1 MNNEEIKKKLSKK
14 QMLFIII
21 AAIIVIVG
29 IIFLIIKI
37 TDKTVYYK
45 NVINTS
51 FNKITTSINEL
62 DKITGNN
69 TSFSDSIIVN
79 GDIQDNTSK
88 VGIELKTN
96 LKDKIL
102 QGKINYNT
110 YDLNYIY
117 QDNKSYISSDSIF
130 SNTYQIDSKLGSIDL
145 NSILSNI
152 TIESNADTAELI
164 NTINSLKAIITSS
177 LENKYISKKTTKTII
192 DKTEESVTRYSYTLN
207 KESLKKFLDK
217 LNKNNNLK
225 KKIIN
230 LVNTIAKNEVLT
242 ESNFRS
248 ELESKIINGTFNI
261 YTQGSKVRKVSIYLV
276 GFLNIDFTSNN
287 GYDRVEF
294 TNEKKS
300 NNVIVNYNTN
310 SKEYTISLFQ
320 KSSKRFDITFMIDND
335 INASYSVYTNN
346 DKITGTITVTD
357 VMNIKNRKIK
367 ATINYNNKTFTI
379 NCTINKND
387 SVSKI
392 DVSNATTNST
402 PSKEEQLKFK
412 NVINEFT
419 NSSLVKDLS
428 SLVLNLIGNNN

>member
-130 SNTYQIDSKLGSIDL
+130 NNTYRIDSKLGSIDL
-145 NSILSNI
+145 DNILSNI
-152 TIESNADTAELI
+152 TIESSADTAELI

-230 LVNTIAKNEVLT
+230 LVNTIAKDEVLT

-248 ELESKIINGTFNI
+248 ELENKIINGTFNI

-276 GFLNIDFTSNN
+276 DFLNIDFTSNN

-320 KSSKRFDITFMIDND
+320 KSSKRFDITFMMDND

-387 SVSKI
+387 SVSKM
-392 DVSNATTNST
+392 DVSNAITNGT
-402 PSKEEQLKFK
+402 PSEEEQLKFK
-412 NVINEFT
+412 NAISEFT
-419 NSSLVKDLS
+419 NSSLFKDLS

>member
-29 IIFLIIKI
+29 VILLIIKI

-79 GDIQDNTSK
+79 SDIQDNTSK

-117 QDNKSYISSDSIF
+117 QDNKSYISSNSIF
-130 SNTYQIDSKLGSIDL
+130 NNTYQIDGKLGSIDL
-145 NSILSNI
+145 DSILSNI

-230 LVNTIAKNEVLT
+230 LVNTIAKDEVLT

-248 ELESKIINGTFNI
+248 ELENKIINGTFNI

-276 GFLNIDFTSNN
+276 DFLNVDFTSNN

-320 KSSKRFDITFMIDND
+320 KSSKRFDITFMMDND

-379 NCTINKND
+379 SCTINKND

-392 DVSNATTNST
+392 DVSNAITNGT
-402 PSKEEQLKFK
+402 PSEEEQLKFK
-412 NVINEFT
+412 NAISEFT
-419 NSSLVKDLS
+419 NSSLFKDLS

>member
-29 IIFLIIKI
+29 VIFLIIKI

-130 SNTYQIDSKLGSIDL
+130 NNTYQIDSKLGSIDL
-145 NSILSNI
+145 DNILSNI
-152 TIESNADTAELI
+152 TIESSADTAELI

-230 LVNTIAKNEVLT
+230 LVNTIAKDEVLT

-276 GFLNIDFTSNN
+276 DFLNIDFTSNN

-320 KSSKRFDITFMIDND
+320 KSSKRFDITFMMDND
-335 INASYSVYTNN
+335 INASYSVYANN

-387 SVSKI
+387 SVSKM
-392 DVSNATTNST
+392 DVSNAITNGT
-402 PSKEEQLKFK
+402 PSEEEQLKFK
-412 NVINEFT
+412 NAISEFT

>member
-29 IIFLIIKI
+29 VIFLIIKI

-102 QGKINYNT
+102 QGRINYNT

-130 SNTYQIDSKLGSIDL
+130 NNTYQIDSKLGSIDL
-145 NSILSNI
+145 DNILSNI
-152 TIESNADTAELI
+152 TIESSADTAELI

-225 KKIIN
+225 EKIIN
-230 LVNTIAKNEVLT
+230 LVNTIAKDEVLT

-276 GFLNIDFTSNN
+276 DFLNIDFTSNN

-320 KSSKRFDITFMIDND
+320 KSSKRFDITFMMDND

-387 SVSKI
+387 SVSKM
-392 DVSNATTNST
+392 DVSNAITNGT
-402 PSKEEQLKFK
+402 PSEEEQLKFK
-412 NVINEFT
+412 NAISEFT
-419 NSSLVKDLS
+419 NSSLFKDLS

>member
-29 IIFLIIKI
+29 VIFLIIKI

-130 SNTYQIDSKLGSIDL
+130 NNTYQIDSKLGSIDL
-145 NSILSNI
+145 DNILSNI

-230 LVNTIAKNEVLT
+230 LVNTIAKDEVLT

-276 GFLNIDFTSNN
+276 DFLNIDFTSNN

-320 KSSKRFDITFMIDND
+320 KSSKRFDITFMMDND
-335 INASYSVYTNN
+335 INANYSVYANN

-387 SVSKI
+387 SVSKM
-392 DVSNATTNST
+392 DVSNAITNGT
-402 PSKEEQLKFK
+402 PSEEEQLKFK
-412 NVINEFT
+412 NAISEFT

>member
-29 IIFLIIKI
+29 VIFLIIKI

-102 QGKINYNT
+102 QGRINYNT

-130 SNTYQIDSKLGSIDL
+130 NNTYQIDSKLGSIDL
-145 NSILSNI
+145 DNILSNI

-230 LVNTIAKNEVLT
+230 LVNTIAKDEVLT

-248 ELESKIINGTFNI
+248 ELENKIINGTFNI

-276 GFLNIDFTSNN
+276 DFLNADFTSNN

-320 KSSKRFDITFMIDND
+320 KSSKRFDITFMMDND

-379 NCTINKND
+379 SCTINKND
-387 SVSKI
+387 SVSKM
-392 DVSNATTNST
+392 DVSNAITNGT
-402 PSKEEQLKFK
+402 PSEEEQLKFK
-412 NVINEFT
+412 NAISEFT
-419 NSSLVKDLS
+419 NSSLFKDLY

>member
-29 IIFLIIKI
+29 VIFLIIKI

-102 QGKINYNT
+102 QGRINYNT

-130 SNTYQIDSKLGSIDL
+130 NNTYQIDGRLGSIDL
-145 NSILSNI
+145 DNILSNI
-152 TIESNADTAELI
+152 TIESSADTAELI

-230 LVNTIAKNEVLT
+230 LVNTIAKDEVLT

-276 GFLNIDFTSNN
+276 DFLNIDFTSNN

-300 NNVIVNYNTN
+300 NNVIINYNTN

-320 KSSKRFDITFMIDND
+320 KSSKRFDITFMMDND

-379 NCTINKND
+379 NCAINKND
-387 SVSKI
+387 SVSKM
-392 DVSNATTNST
+392 DVSNAITNGT
-402 PSKEEQLKFK
+402 PSEEEQLKFK
-412 NVINEFT
+412 NAISEFT
-419 NSSLVKDLS
+419 NSSLFKDLS

>member
-29 IIFLIIKI
+29 VIFLIIKI

-130 SNTYQIDSKLGSIDL
+130 NNTYQIDSKLSSIDL
-145 NSILSNI
+145 DNILSNI
-152 TIESNADTAELI
+152 TIESSADTAELI

-207 KESLKKFLDK
+207 KESLKKFLNK

-230 LVNTIAKNEVLT
+230 LVNAIAKDEVLT

-248 ELESKIINGTFNI
+248 ELENKIINGTFNI

-276 GFLNIDFTSNN
+276 DFLNIDFTSNN

-300 NNVIVNYNTN
+300 NNIIINYNTN
-310 SKEYTISLFQ
+310 TKEYTISLFQ
-320 KSSKRFDITFMIDND
+320 KSSKRFDITFMMDND
-335 INASYSVYTNN
+335 INANYSVYTNN

-387 SVSKI
+387 SVSKM
-392 DVSNATTNST
+392 DVSNAITNGT
-402 PSKEEQLKFK
+402 PSEEEQLKFK
-412 NVINEFT
+412 NAISEFT

>member
-29 IIFLIIKI
+29 VILLIIKI

-230 LVNTIAKNEVLT
+230 LVNTIAKDEVLT

-248 ELESKIINGTFNI
+248 ELENKIINGTFNI

-276 GFLNIDFTSNN
+276 DFLNVDFTSNN

-300 NNVIVNYNTN
+300 NNIIVNYNTN

>member
-102 QGKINYNT
+102 RGKINYNT

-130 SNTYQIDSKLGSIDL
+130 NNTYQIDGKLGSIDL
-145 NSILSNI
+145 DGILSNI
-152 TIESNADTAELI
+152 TIESSADTAELI

-379 NCTINKND
+379 SCTINKND
-387 SVSKI
+387 SVSKM
-392 DVSNATTNST
+392 DVSNAITNGT
-402 PSKEEQLKFK
+402 PSEEEQLKFK

>member
-21 AAIIVIVG
+21 AALIVIASV
-29 IIFLIIKI
+29 IFLIIKI

-79 GDIQDNTSK
+79 GDIQDNTNK

-130 SNTYQIDSKLGSIDL
+130 NNIYQIDSKIGNIDL
-145 NSILSNI
+145 DNLLSNI
-152 TIESNADTAELI
+152 TIESSADTTELI

-276 GFLNIDFTSNN
+276 DFLNIDFTSNN

-320 KSSKRFDITFMIDND
+320 KSSKRFDITFMMDND

-346 DKITGTITVTD
+346 DKITGTIIVTD

-387 SVSKI
+387 SVSKM
-392 DVSNATTNST
+392 DVSNAITNST
-402 PSKEEQLKFK
+402 PSEEEQLKFK
-412 NVINEFT
+412 NVISEFT
-419 NSSLVKDLS
+419 NSSMVKDLS

>member
-102 QGKINYNT
+102 RGKINYNT

-130 SNTYQIDSKLGSIDL
+130 NNTYQIDGKLGSIDL
-145 NSILSNI
+145 DGILSNI
-152 TIESNADTAELI
+152 TIESSADTAELI

-225 KKIIN
+225 KRIIN
-230 LVNTIAKNEVLT
+230 LVNTIAKDEVLT

-248 ELESKIINGTFNI
+248 ELENKIINGTFNI

-276 GFLNIDFTSNN
+276 DFLNVDFTSNN

-300 NNVIVNYNTN
+300 NNIIINYNTN
-310 SKEYTISLFQ
+310 TKEYTISLFQ
-320 KSSKRFDITFMIDND
+320 KSSKRFDIIFMMDND

-379 NCTINKND
+379 SCTINKND
-387 SVSKI
+387 SVSKM
-392 DVSNATTNST
+392 DVSNAITNGT
-402 PSKEEQLKFK
+402 PSEEEQLKFK
-412 NVINEFT
+412 NAISEFT
-419 NSSLVKDLS
+419 NSSLFKDLS

>member
-79 GDIQDNTSK
+79 GDIQDNTNK

-130 SNTYQIDSKLGSIDL
+130 NNTYQIDGKLGSIDL
-145 NSILSNI
+145 DSILSNI

-164 NTINSLKAIITSS
+164 NTINNLKAIITSS

-428 SLVLNLIGNNN
+428 SLVLNLIDNNN

>member
-130 SNTYQIDSKLGSIDL
+130 NNTYQIDSKLGSIDL
-145 NSILSNI
+145 DNILSNI
-152 TIESNADTAELI
+152 TIESSADTAELI

-207 KESLKKFLDK
+207 KESLKKFLNK

-230 LVNTIAKNEVLT
+230 LVNTIAKDEVLT

-248 ELESKIINGTFNI
+248 ELENKIINGTFNI

-276 GFLNIDFTSNN
+276 DFLNVDFTSNN

-320 KSSKRFDITFMIDND
+320 KSSKRFDITFMMDND
-335 INASYSVYTNN
+335 INANYSVYANN

-387 SVSKI
+387 SVSKM
-392 DVSNATTNST
+392 DVSNAITNGT
-402 PSKEEQLKFK
+402 PSEEEQLKFK
-412 NVINEFT
+412 NAISEFT
-419 NSSLVKDLS
+419 NSSLFKDLS

>member
-29 IIFLIIKI
+29 VIFLIIKI

-102 QGKINYNT
+102 QGKLTYNT

-130 SNTYQIDSKLGSIDL
+130 NNTYQIDGKLGSIDL
-145 NSILSNI
+145 DSILSNI
-152 TIESNADTAELI
+152 IMESNADTAELI

-230 LVNTIAKNEVLT
+230 LVNTIAKDEVLT

-248 ELESKIINGTFNI
+248 ELENKIINGTFNI

-276 GFLNIDFTSNN
+276 DFLNVDFTSNN

-320 KSSKRFDITFMIDND
+320 KSSKRFDITFMMDND

-379 NCTINKND
+379 SCTINKND
-387 SVSKI
+387 SVSKM
-392 DVSNATTNST
+392 DVSNAITNST
-402 PSKEEQLKFK
+402 PSEEEQMKFK
-412 NVINEFT
+412 NVISEFT

>member
-29 IIFLIIKI
+29 VIFLIIKI

-102 QGKINYNT
+102 QGRINYNT

-130 SNTYQIDSKLGSIDL
+130 NNTYQIDGRLGSIDL
-145 NSILSNI
+145 DSILSNI

-230 LVNTIAKNEVLT
+230 LVNTIAKDEVLT

-276 GFLNIDFTSNN
+276 DFLNVDFTSNN

-320 KSSKRFDITFMIDND
+320 KSSKRFDITFMMDND

-387 SVSKI
+387 SVSKM
-392 DVSNATTNST
+392 DVSNAITNGT
-402 PSKEEQLKFK
+402 PSEEEQLKFK
-412 NVINEFT
+412 NAISEFT
-419 NSSLVKDLS
+419 NSSLFKDLS

>member
-29 IIFLIIKI
+29 VILLIIKI

-102 QGKINYNT
+102 QGRINYNT

-130 SNTYQIDSKLGSIDL
+130 NNTYQIDSKLGSIDL
-145 NSILSNI
+145 DNILSNI

-225 KKIIN
+225 EKIIN
-230 LVNTIAKNEVLT
+230 LVNTIAKDEVLT

-248 ELESKIINGTFNI
+248 ELENKIINGTFNI

-276 GFLNIDFTSNN
+276 DFLNVDFTSNN

-300 NNVIVNYNTN
+300 NNVIINYNTN

-320 KSSKRFDITFMIDND
+320 KSSKRFDITFMMDND

-387 SVSKI
+387 SVSKM
-392 DVSNATTNST
+392 DVSNAITNGT
-402 PSKEEQLKFK
+402 PSEEEQLKFK
-412 NVINEFT
+412 NAISEFT
-419 NSSLVKDLS
+419 NSSLFKDLS

>member
-29 IIFLIIKI
+29 VIFLIIKI

-102 QGKINYNT
+102 QGRINYNT

-130 SNTYQIDSKLGSIDL
+130 NNTYQIDSKLGSIDL
-145 NSILSNI
+145 DNILSNI
-152 TIESNADTAELI
+152 TIESSADTAELI

-230 LVNTIAKNEVLT
+230 LVNTIAKDEVLT

-248 ELESKIINGTFNI
+248 ELENKIINGTFNI

-276 GFLNIDFTSNN
+276 DFLNVDFTSNN

-300 NNVIVNYNTN
+300 NNVIINYNTN

-320 KSSKRFDITFMIDND
+320 KSSKRFDITFMMDND

-379 NCTINKND
+379 SCTINKND
-387 SVSKI
+387 SVSKM
-392 DVSNATTNST
+392 DVSNAITNGT
-402 PSKEEQLKFK
+402 PSEEEQLKFK
-412 NVINEFT
+412 NAISEFT
-419 NSSLVKDLS
+419 NSSLFKDLS

>member
-29 IIFLIIKI
+29 VIFLIIKI

-79 GDIQDNTSK
+79 SDIQDNTSK

-130 SNTYQIDSKLGSIDL
+130 NNTYQIDSKLGSIDL
-145 NSILSNI
+145 DNILSNI
-152 TIESNADTAELI
+152 TIESSADTAELI

-225 KKIIN
+225 EKIIN
-230 LVNTIAKNEVLT
+230 LVNTIAKDEVLT

-248 ELESKIINGTFNI
+248 ELENKIINGTFNI

-276 GFLNIDFTSNN
+276 DFLNIDFTSNN

-300 NNVIVNYNTN
+300 NNVIINYNTN

-320 KSSKRFDITFMIDND
+320 KSSKRFDITFMMDND

-346 DKITGTITVTD
+346 DKIMGTITVTD

-387 SVSKI
+387 SVSKM
-392 DVSNATTNST
+392 DVSNAITNGT
-402 PSKEEQLKFK
+402 PSEEEQLKFK
-412 NVINEFT
+412 NAISEFT
-419 NSSLVKDLS
+419 NSSLFKDLS

>member
-29 IIFLIIKI
+29 VIFLIIKI

-102 QGKINYNT
+102 QGKINYNI

-117 QDNKSYISSDSIF
+117 QDNKSYINSDSIF
-130 SNTYQIDSKLGSIDL
+130 NNTYQIDSKLGNIDL
-145 NSILSNI
+145 DNLLSNI
-152 TIESNADTAELI
+152 TIESSADTAELI

-230 LVNTIAKNEVLT
+230 LVNAIAKDEVLT

-248 ELESKIINGTFNI
+248 ELENKIINGTFNI

-276 GFLNIDFTSNN
+276 DFLNIDFTSNN

-300 NNVIVNYNTN
+300 NNIIINYNTN
-310 SKEYTISLFQ
+310 TKEYTISLFQ
-320 KSSKRFDITFMIDND
+320 KSSKRFDITFMMDND
-335 INASYSVYTNN
+335 INANYSVYTNN

-387 SVSKI
+387 SVSKM
-392 DVSNATTNST
+392 DVSNAITNGT
-402 PSKEEQLKFK
+402 PSEEEQLKFK
-412 NVINEFT
+412 NAISEFT